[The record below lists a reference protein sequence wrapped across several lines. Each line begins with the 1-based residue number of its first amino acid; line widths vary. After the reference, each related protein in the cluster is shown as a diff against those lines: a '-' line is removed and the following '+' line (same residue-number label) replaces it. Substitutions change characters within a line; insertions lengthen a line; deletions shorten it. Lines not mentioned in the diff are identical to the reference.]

1 MKFDGLF
8 QEFDTCFVVFTQTFL
23 VLYFFFRPLLQEQS
37 RLYSSRESIFF
48 FWIIQILYRCYQYW
62 GKNQDG
68 ERKKTVTKSTHK
80 YRQNRWGVELRPQ
93 LHVRRRVLPLHL
105 LTVSSPSPS
114 KVSDEYLGSIDC
126 RSYHD
131 ADWLV
136 TQLRSLRHHGKV

>member
-23 VLYFFFRPLLQEQS
+23 VLYFFS
-37 RLYSSRESIFF
+37 TSSPRAIAVIFFTGILFFF

-80 YRQNRWGVELRPQ
+80 YRQNRWGVELGPQ

-105 LTVSSPSPS
+105 QTVSSPPPS

-126 RSYHD
+126 RSYHY

>member
-1 MKFDGLF
+1 MASFRNLILVSSCSLRRSLFCIFFDLF
-8 QEFDTCFVVFTQTFL
+8 SKSNRGYIL
-23 VLYFFFRPLLQEQS
+23 HGNPL
-37 RLYSSRESIFF
+37 FF

-105 LTVSSPSPS
+105 QTVSSPPPS

-126 RSYHD
+126 RSYHY

>member
-23 VLYFFFRPLLQEQS
+23 VLYFFFDLFSKSNRGYILHENPL
-37 RLYSSRESIFF
+37 FF

-105 LTVSSPSPS
+105 QTVSSPPPS

-126 RSYHD
+126 RSYHY

>member
-1 MKFDGLF
+1 MASFRNLILVSSCSLRRSLF
-8 QEFDTCFVVFTQTFL
+8 GIFFSTSSPRAIAVIFFTG
-23 VLYFFFRPLLQEQS
+23 
-37 RLYSSRESIFF
+37 IHFF
-48 FWIIQILYRCYQYW
+48 FWIIQILYRFYQYW

-105 LTVSSPSPS
+105 QTVSSPPPS

-126 RSYHD
+126 RSYHY